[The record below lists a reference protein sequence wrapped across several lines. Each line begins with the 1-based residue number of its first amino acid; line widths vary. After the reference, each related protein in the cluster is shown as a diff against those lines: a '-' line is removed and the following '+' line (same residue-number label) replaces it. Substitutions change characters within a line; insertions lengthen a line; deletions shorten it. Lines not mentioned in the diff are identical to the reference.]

1 MDMKGTQ
8 RGRSPS
14 GGHHQP
20 HPNHHMNQSLSPRN
34 FPEGLDLDTSISST
48 AYSSSP
54 FLANTSQP
62 TYSHE
67 PHFAT
72 YINDSPSLQNFGGLL
87 IPDTSK
93 SFGDFPQNQDLT
105 AKQEQHYN
113 SGGFLPIDA
122 DSNGLQ
128 PIQPS
133 INPAD
138 LINTISSPQK
148 LIPTP
153 PNLIP
158 HESTSPRAG
167 SPSPHQGQLYS
178 PDHSRHT
185 SLDPSSALFGHGQQG
200 QDWTS
205 MLQQAQFRSHQRA
218 PSEYS
223 DVSSSVAHSPFLP
236 QPENGGFD
244 GFGQAPSPLLDA
256 QDNNNLYQ
264 DALGIGNFSL
274 SDSKQQQQQRISPR
288 HSPYV
293 SPRMSPQLGLDMPQE
308 NSFLLSQHDLHNN
321 FNGGPGPE
329 IYTSQPETY
338 SPFAARH
345 GSSDLSHTALL
356 APPPEINVEFAPTTR
371 QPVFEPSAT
380 ENDHDALSPPGKNR
394 TFYPNRYQLTTLPP
408 SGSHRIRGRH
418 RAKSDP
424 YISRS
429 ISPGSISGT
438 PSLDIELTR
447 NRSLSPFDTTSLGP
461 LDSLSREVSP
471 SSKSCRRSST
481 PSIPNRDYIL
491 ELADPTRPAASGTDK
506 RVQKH
511 PATFQCNLCPK
522 RFTRAYNLRSHLR
535 THTDERPFVCTVCG
549 KAFARQHD
557 RKRHEGL
564 HSGEKKFVCKGELGT
579 GGSWGCG
586 RRFARA
592 DALGRH
598 FRSEAGRICIKPLLD
613 EEAMERQRV
622 FEEQMNVTTNQP
634 TQSAPHQ
641 QQQQHST
648 QNINQGQQ
656 INGNGGF
663 TLPAALLA
671 QYPALQALQ
680 WDQLGAGP
688 GSHGDDG
695 EGGGRSYDGSSQ
707 GEYFDDED
715 GYASGVGG
723 AADGGGGWGGG
734 SGGGEWAS
742 DYEGK

>member
-1 MDMKGTQ
+1 MGETQ

-14 GGHHQP
+14 GGHHQS
-20 HPNHHMNQSLSPRN
+20 HPNHHTNHSLPLRH
-34 FPEGLDLDTSISST
+34 FPEGLDLDTSIPSA
-48 AYSSSP
+48 AYSDSSFRADLP
-54 FLANTSQP
+54 QQ
-62 TYSHE
+62 TYSQDLLL
-67 PHFAT
+67 PA
-72 YINDSPSLQNFGGLL
+72 YINDSPSLQNFSGIL
-87 IPDTSK
+87 IPDSSK
-93 SFGDFPQNQDLT
+93 GFGDFPQHQDLT
-105 AKQEQHYN
+105 TKQEQDYSRGGLLSIEADL
-113 SGGFLPIDA
+113 SGGMQLH
-122 DSNGLQ
+122 LQ
-128 PIQPS
+128 S

-138 LINTISSPQK
+138 LMSAMSSPQK

-158 HESTSPRAG
+158 LESTSPRAG

-178 PDHSRHT
+178 PEHSRHT
-185 SLDPSSALFGHGQQG
+185 SLDPSSAMFAHGQQG

-205 MLQQAQFRSHQRA
+205 MLQQHQFRRHQRA

-223 DVSSSVAHSPFLP
+223 DVSSSVAHSPFLT

-244 GFGQAPSPLLDA
+244 GFDQNPSPLLNA

-274 SDSKQQQQQRISPR
+274 SDPQQQQQQQQQLISPR
-288 HSPYV
+288 NSPYV
-293 SPRMSPQLGLDMPQE
+293 SPRISPQQGLDVPQE
-308 NSFLLSQHDLHNN
+308 NNFVLSQHDLHN

-329 IYTSQPETY
+329 IYTSQPEAY
-338 SPFAARH
+338 SPFPARH
-345 GSSDLSHTALL
+345 GSGDLGQA
-356 APPPEINVEFAPTTR
+356 AQMAPPEINVEFAPTTR
-371 QPVFEPSAT
+371 HPVFESSAT
-380 ENDHDALSPPGKNR
+380 ENDHDALSPPGRNR
-394 TFYPNRYQLTTLPP
+394 ILCPKKYQLTTRPP

-424 YISRS
+424 YISRPV
-429 ISPGSISGT
+429 SPGSNSIT
-438 PSLDIELTR
+438 PSLDIEPTR

-461 LDSLSREVSP
+461 LDSHSREVSP

-481 PSIPNRDYIL
+481 SSIPNRDYIL

-511 PATFQCNLCPK
+511 PATFQCTLCPK

-622 FEEQMNVTTNQP
+622 FEEQMNIRTNQSM
-634 TQSAPHQ
+634 QSTP
-641 QQQQHST
+641 QQQHPA
-648 QNINQGQQ
+648 QNITQSQQ
-656 INGNGGF
+656 TNGNGGF

-680 WDQLGAGP
+680 WDQLGVGP

-695 EGGGRSYDGSSQ
+695 EGGGKNYDGSSQ

-715 GYASGVGG
+715 GYGSGVNG
-723 AADGGGGWGGG
+723 AVDGGGGGWGG
-734 SGGGEWAS
+734 SSGGEWAS
-742 DYEGK
+742 DYEGR